1 MMPLPKKS
9 IGSCL
14 PDTGE
19 KAPSVRYAA
28 YFKRTRSVSID
39 AVHAIWKAAMTETLI
54 LNRAEI
60 KALVSP
66 QEALEPMRNAFRLY
80 STQRM
85 VPTLRVPSPL
95 PAPAPSDASA
105 MILVPGVVVGI
116 PAYTVKVHAKYPARD
131 PAIQGVIILS
141 SLDTGETLAIMESG
155 FLTALRTGLAGAI
168 GADVVARRDARTVA
182 IVGAGAQGILQLEML
197 LLVRPITRARVY
209 DISAGRAREFAARN
223 NSRLGIEI
231 EPADNLDTA
240 IRDAD
245 IVVTATWATAPFLH
259 PDMIRLGTHV
269 TTLGADQPGKAEV
282 SADLLRSS
290 LFVCDDRDLAV
301 TMGAAGGAGVG
312 AEVIDAELGE
322 VIAGVHPGRAELD
335 EITIFGS
342 VGLAFQDLVVAWL
355 AYQEA
360 LRRGIGHSVDF
371 QQGE

>member
-1 MMPLPKKS
+1 M
-9 IGSCL
+9 
-14 PDTGE
+14 
-19 KAPSVRYAA
+19 A
-28 YFKRTRSVSID
+28 
-39 AVHAIWKAAMTETLI
+39 ETLI

-66 QEALEPMRNAFRLY
+66 HEALEPMRDAFRLY
-80 STQRM
+80 STQRT

-95 PAPAPSDASA
+95 PPPASPDAGA
-105 MILVPGVVVGI
+105 MILVPGVVAGI
-116 PAYTVKVHAKYPARD
+116 PAYTVKVHAKYPGRD

-141 SLDTGETLAIMESG
+141 SLETGETFAILETG

-168 GADVVARRDARTVA
+168 AADVLAHRDAQTVA
-182 IVGAGAQGILQLEML
+182 IIGAGVQGTVQLEML

-223 NSRLGIEI
+223 SSRLGIEV
-231 EPADNLDTA
+231 EPADTPDAAL
-240 IRDAD
+240 RDAD
-245 IVVTATWATAPFLH
+245 IVVTATWASEAFLNSDTIG
-259 PDMIRLGTHV
+259 PGTHV

-322 VIAGVHPGRAELD
+322 VIAGLHPGRAEPD

-360 LRRGIGHSVDF
+360 LRRSIGHSVDF
-371 QQGE
+371 RRQE

>member
-1 MMPLPKKS
+1 
-9 IGSCL
+9 
-14 PDTGE
+14 
-19 KAPSVRYAA
+19 
-28 YFKRTRSVSID
+28 
-39 AVHAIWKAAMTETLI
+39 
-54 LNRAEI
+54 
-60 KALVSP
+60 
-66 QEALEPMRNAFRLY
+66 
-80 STQRM
+80 
-85 VPTLRVPSPL
+85 
-95 PAPAPSDASA
+95 
-105 MILVPGVVVGI
+105 
-116 PAYTVKVHAKYPARD
+116 
-131 PAIQGVIILS
+131 
-141 SLDTGETLAIMESG
+141 MESG

-168 GADVVARRDARTVA
+168 GADVLARRDARTVA

-322 VIAGVHPGRAELD
+322 VIAGVHPGRAEPD

-360 LRRGIGHSVDF
+360 LKRGIGHSVDF